1 LYQIFL
7 NNNDGLNIPDSV
19 KPLIQR
25 IIMKNIKYTVWK
37 EDKYYISQCLNIDIS
52 SFGKTIDE
60 SINNLMEAIELYFEN
75 NDDPA
80 YTPVE
85 NVMLGERQ
93 LNV

>member
-1 LYQIFL
+1 
-7 NNNDGLNIPDSV
+7 
-19 KPLIQR
+19 
-25 IIMKNIKYTVWK
+25 MKNIKYTVWK